1 MTAANV
7 GKRIAIF
14 VGGTLISAPNVQDKI
29 SGGSAQIT
37 GNFTLDEAQNL
48 ARDLNT
54 GAIPP
59 NSIVRSVYNQ
69 RNPW

>member
-1 MTAANV
+1 ML
-7 GKRIAIF
+7 GKELQFSLRNIDF
-14 VGGTLISAPNVQDKI
+14 RSNVQDKI